1 LFSTKL
7 NNEPATTIIVVNRIF
22 ISLSLV
28 ALLVVDAPAIV
39 VVVAEQSGS
48 TLAGNEP
55 STFPGG

>member
-1 LFSTKL
+1 L

-48 TLAGNEP
+48 TLAENEP

>member
-1 LFSTKL
+1 MCSTKL

-22 ISLSLV
+22 ISLSMV

>member
-1 LFSTKL
+1 L

-22 ISLSLV
+22 ISLSMV